1 MVSYELRDYS
11 CNKLCDF
18 KNSRIRVDVAYV
30 QENKGQLFK
39 QTLAWVFNE
48 TAF

>member
-1 MVSYELRDYS
+1 MVSCGLRFDS
-11 CNKLCDF
+11 CNKLCDV

-39 QTLAWVFNE
+39 QTLA
-48 TAF
+48 

>member
-1 MVSYELRDYS
+1 MSELNGFVWTEIRFVYQI
-11 CNKLCDF
+11 CDF

-39 QTLAWVFNE
+39 QTLA
-48 TAF
+48 